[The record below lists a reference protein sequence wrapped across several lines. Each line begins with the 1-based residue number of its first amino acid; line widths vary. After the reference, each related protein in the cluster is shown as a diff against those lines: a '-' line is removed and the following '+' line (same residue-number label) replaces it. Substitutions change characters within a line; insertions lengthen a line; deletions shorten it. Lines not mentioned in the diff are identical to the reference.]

1 MFSGAIMEISGN
13 KPHVLVLGGNFAGL
27 GSAQK
32 IRQYAEDSVDITVID
47 RKDYLLFV
55 PNIPADVFEN
65 RNPAMHQRMELREV
79 MASDQINFIQAEVNS
94 IDVDAQKVHITPNE
108 RPGAAPITIAYDYLV
123 VALGNRLAFDEI
135 EGFDEFGDSVSDL
148 YLGEKLRQKLHGGG
162 YKGGPIAIGSAR
174 FSQGDGAKGLEPY
187 PGGSI
192 PDALAACEG
201 PPIEVMMSTAH
212 YLAETKQG
220 DPSKITVFTPA
231 EMIAEDAGES
241 VVNQLLGLATK
252 MGFNY
257 LNKTQDIKR
266 ITREGVEFA
275 DGRSVEAEL
284 KIIFPNWKAHE
295 FMRGLP
301 IADSEGFVVT
311 DLLMRNPKYKNVF
324 AAGDAAAVTMPKLGA
339 IGHQESEIVGLQI
352 AKDMGKLTP
361 EQADQPLRP
370 VVYCLGDMGG
380 GKAFYIRSN
389 TWFGGDSAVL
399 KIGHVP
405 YMLKMQYRTLFMF
418 NKGRVPAWGLDF
430 AEMAV
435 EHHIPK

>member
-1 MFSGAIMEISGN
+1 MNSTDK
-13 KPHVLVLGGNFAGL
+13 KPHVVILGGNFAGL

-32 IRQYAEDSVDITVID
+32 IRQYAGDAVEITVVD

-65 RNPAMHQRMELREV
+65 RNPAMHQRMELRDV
-79 MASDQINFIQAEVNS
+79 LAHDQINFIQAEVNA
-94 IDVDAQKVHITPNE
+94 IDVDSEVVHITPNE
-108 RPGAAPITIAYDYLV
+108 RPGAAAVILGYDYLV
-123 VALGNRLAFDEI
+123 VALGNRLAFEDI
-135 EGFDEFGDSVSDL
+135 EGFAEFGDSVSDL
-148 YLGEKLRQKLHGGG
+148 YLGEKLRQKLHFGG

-174 FSQGDGAKGLEPY
+174 FTQGDGAKGLEPY

-201 PPIEVMMSTAH
+201 PPVELMMAAAH
-212 YLAETKQG
+212 YLDETKQG
-220 DPSKITVFTPA
+220 EPSKITVFTPA
-231 EMIAEDAGES
+231 ELIAEDAGET
-241 VVNQLLGLATK
+241 VVKQLLDLATK

-257 LNKTQDIKR
+257 LNNTQDIKR
-266 ITREGVEFA
+266 ITKDGIEFA

-284 KIIFPNWKAHE
+284 KIVFPNWKAHE

-301 IADSEGFVVT
+301 ISDSEGFVVT

-339 IGHQESEIVGLQI
+339 IGHQECEIVGLQI
-352 AKDMGKLTP
+352 AKDVGRLSP
-361 EQADQPLRP
+361 EEADKPLQP

-389 TWFGGDSAVL
+389 TWFGGDTAVL
-399 KIGHVP
+399 KMGRVP
-405 YMLKMQYRTLFMF
+405 YMLKMQYQTLFMQL
-418 NKGRVPAWGLDF
+418 KGKVPAWGLDF

>member
-1 MFSGAIMEISGN
+1 METLKH
-13 KPHVLVLGGNFAGL
+13 KPHIVVLGGNFAGL

-32 IRQYAEDSVDITVID
+32 IRQYAGDAVDITVVD

-65 RNPAMHQRMELREV
+65 RNPAMHQRMELRDV
-79 MASDQINFIQAEVNS
+79 LAHDQINFIQAEVNA
-94 IDVDAQKVHITPNE
+94 IDVDSEVVHITPNE
-108 RPGAAPITIAYDYLV
+108 RPGAAAVTLGYDYLV
-123 VALGNRLAFDEI
+123 VALGNRLAFEDI
-135 EGFDEFGDSVSDL
+135 EGFAEFGDSVSDL
-148 YLGEKLRQKLHGGG
+148 YLGEKLRQKLHFGG

-174 FSQGDGAKGLEPY
+174 FTQGDGAKGLAPY
-187 PGGSI
+187 PGGGI

-201 PPIEVMMSTAH
+201 PPVELMMAAAH
-212 YLAETKQG
+212 YLDETKQG

-231 EMIAEDAGES
+231 ELIAEDAGET
-241 VVNQLLGLATK
+241 VVKQLLDLATK

-266 ITREGVEFA
+266 ITKDGIEFA

-284 KIIFPNWKAHE
+284 KIVFPNWKAHE

-301 IADSEGFVVT
+301 ISDSEGFVVT

-339 IGHQESEIVGLQI
+339 IGHQECEIVGLQI
-352 AKDMGKLTP
+352 AKDLGRLSP
-361 EQADQPLRP
+361 EQADKPLQP
-370 VVYCLGDMGG
+370 VVYCIGDMGG

-389 TWFGGDSAVL
+389 TWFGGDEAVL
-399 KIGHVP
+399 KMGHVP
-405 YMLKMQYRTLFMF
+405 YMLKMQYRTLFMH
-418 NKGRVPAWGLDF
+418 NKGKVPSWGLDF